1 MLVHF
6 QTKKVCQWTSF
17 DTIPSIMKKIA
28 YLVIGLMSLLVGIAG
43 IVLPL
48 VPTTPLLLLA
58 GFCFARSSQKFEVWL
73 RNSKIYEFY
82 VADYV
87 ETRSIPRER
96 KKKMIWQI
104 YLLMGISI
112 FLAPFWWLKLGL
124 FIGTAIGTYVLFQVV
139 PDKR

>member
-1 MLVHF
+1 MLVYF
-6 QTKKVCQWTSF
+6 QTKKVCLRISF
-17 DTIPSIMKKIA
+17 DTIASIMKKIA
-28 YLVIGLMSLLVGIAG
+28 YLLVGCISLLTGIVG

-58 GFCFARSSQKFEVWL
+58 GFCFARSSKKFEVWL
-73 RNSKIYEFY
+73 RNSKIYDFY
-82 VADYV
+82 VSDYA
-87 ETRSIPRER
+87 ETKSIPRER

-112 FLAPFWWLKLGL
+112 YFAPFWFIKLGL

-139 PDKR
+139 PDR